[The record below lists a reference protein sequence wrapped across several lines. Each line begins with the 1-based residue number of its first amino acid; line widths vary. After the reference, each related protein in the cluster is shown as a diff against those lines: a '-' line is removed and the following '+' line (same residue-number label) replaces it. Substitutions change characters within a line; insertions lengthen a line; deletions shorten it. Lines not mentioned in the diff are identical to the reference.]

1 MLHLPGEAGE
11 TGRWCARGLPACR
24 PGIPPQPARAGPH
37 LHCAA
42 GFRASRRLARV
53 LDSLVRVSRRV
64 GWVADVA
71 ADPGRPS
78 VARARPGGAA
88 RSGRTERSPP
98 RSGTAA
104 PGAGGPVP
112 RTGAPAFLPRAG
124 SGGSGAGGEPE
135 RRGKVPPRRPTPRLA
150 RAGLEAR
157 ATRAAPRAERAP
169 ATTTPPPPGRGT
181 RGRRRRRRRR
191 GRARARRGRPE
202 RRSGA
207 GGALRGAAPSGGGR
221 GGGPL
226 PRPRDSATIG
236 ARRL

>member
-71 ADPGRPS
+71 ADPGRPG

-98 RSGTAA
+98 RSD
-104 PGAGGPVP
+104 
-112 RTGAPAFLPRAG
+112 
-124 SGGSGAGGEPE
+124 SGAGGRRARPPNGPPPRE
-135 RRGKVPPRRPTPRLA
+135 RRRPEQKGEGSPPAPPAASPAPGWRRAPHARRRAEPRAGHPTPPA
-150 RAGLEAR
+150 P
-157 ATRAAPRAERAP
+157 APRDGPGAGNGERAS
-169 ATTTPPPPGRGT
+169 GGV
-181 RGRRRRRRRR
+181 RRRR
-191 GRARARRGRPE
+191 GRARGAAGPTPVRP
-202 RRSGA
+202 R
-207 GGALRGAAPSGGGR
+207 GALRGAAPSGGGR

-226 PRPRDSATIG
+226 PRPRDSATIR